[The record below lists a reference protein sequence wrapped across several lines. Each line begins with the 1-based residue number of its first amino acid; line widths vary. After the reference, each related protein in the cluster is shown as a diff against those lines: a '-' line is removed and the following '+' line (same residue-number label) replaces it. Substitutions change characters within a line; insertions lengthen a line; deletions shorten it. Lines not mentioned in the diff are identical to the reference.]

1 MHEIHACSVMRFIDV
16 CSVMI
21 LLNTWYWSRMHIVH
35 TVNCCCMVHLSSI
48 YGTCQRLILH
58 PKTAVDQCRIIAI
71 ISTNDACSSCHHSMI
86 HTLPVIDL
94 CTLLRCDTVLYGDH
108 WYGDHRYGDMG
119 TIDII
124 LYQHIVTAR
133 ASYAFGLK
141 HNMCLF
147 WEDII
152 HVIM

>member
-1 MHEIHACSVMRFIDV
+1 
-16 CSVMI
+16 
-21 LLNTWYWSRMHIVH
+21 MHIVH

-71 ISTNDACSSCHHSMI
+71 MSTNDACSSYYHSMI
-86 HTLPVIDL
+86 LTLPVIDL

-108 WYGDHRYGDMG
+108 CYGDHRYGDMG
-119 TIDII
+119 TINII

-133 ASYAFGLK
+133 ASYAFGSK
-141 HNMCLF
+141 HVFVLRRYHTCY
-147 WEDII
+147 
-152 HVIM
+152 HVIVSITNI